1 MENTLAVAMTK
12 ICWPSNKTPEKEVI
26 SLKGHRNSGLPQSG
40 THSKWQI
47 FLVSGFVLIVIKTFD
62 TASVL
67 VSVFYMKQDTFRDNL
82 KNLDMVLW
90 M

>member
-12 ICWPSNKTPEKEVI
+12 ICCSSNKTPEKEVA

-40 THSKWQI
+40 THSKCQI

-62 TASVL
+62 TASASIL
-67 VSVFYMKQDTFRDNL
+67 YEAGHL
-82 KNLDMVLW
+82 
-90 M
+90 